1 MLLAALTALAL
12 ISGCGDH
19 SGASRPMTGPAHS
32 SSSASSVSPAA
43 VVSPSPPLT
52 AARPT
57 GALRNPPEVVSRNG
71 FLNTRIVV
79 ERKRVE
85 LAGKKLWAL
94 TYNGRYM
101 PPTLRIK
108 PGDRVKLAMVNKIDQ
123 MTNLHV
129 HGLHVSPSGH
139 SDNIF
144 LMIEPGETYHY
155 SYQFPRN
162 LAAGT
167 YWYHPHPHTLSAP
180 QTAGGM
186 SGIIIVDGLKR
197 YLPKSLRNITERVV
211 ALKDFQRVG
220 DQIKTADLSIGAP
233 TTRVV
238 NGQLNPA
245 IHIRPGETQLW
256 RIANIGA
263 NIFYKVVL
271 PGHRFRVIARDG
283 NPVTKTYS
291 VDTIIIPA
299 AARYDVLVE
308 GGPPGTTE
316 LKTLPYNTGP
326 AGNQF
331 PEATLA
337 TLVSRGEARTP
348 VKPPAA
354 FAPARDLA
362 KAKLAARRTITYT
375 ENAAGTEYYI
385 NGKQFDPNR
394 IDFTGQLNTVQEWTV
409 QNNSDE
415 VHSFHVHT
423 NDFQLMST
431 NGKPQTFYG
440 YQDTVDV
447 PARGNIVV
455 RTAFENYTG
464 KTVLHCHILN
474 HEDKG
479 MMSVLEL
486 VDGPPGNGT
495 GTGTGNGTGTG
506 TGTGTGRD
514 PAAPGVK
521 KD

>member
-1 MLLAALTALAL
+1 MRTRHHGRWSLAGALLAALAL
-12 ISGCGDH
+12 ISGCDQ
-19 SGASRPMTGPAHS
+19 SGAARPMRGPAHS
-32 SSSASSVSPAA
+32 SPSVSPAVMA
-43 VVSPSPPLT
+43 SPSPPLT
-52 AARPT
+52 SARPT
-57 GALRNPPEVVSRNG
+57 GALRNPVEVVSRNG
-71 FLNTRIVV
+71 FLRTRIVV
-79 ERKRVE
+79 EREKVN
-85 LAGKKLWAL
+85 LAGKQLWAL
-94 TYNGRYM
+94 TYNGQYM

-108 PGDRVKLAMVNKIDQ
+108 PGDHVRLEMVNKIDE

-129 HGLHVSPSGH
+129 HGLHVSPRGH
-139 SDNIF
+139 SDNVFVKID
-144 LMIEPGETYHY
+144 PGETYHY
-155 SYQFPRN
+155 SYRFPPH
-162 LAAGT
+162 LAPGT
-167 YWYHPHPHTLSAP
+167 YWYHPHPHMLSAP

-211 ALKDFQRVG
+211 ALKDFQRVD

-263 NIFYKVVL
+263 NIYYKVAL

-283 NPVTKTYS
+283 SPVTKTYAVNS
-291 VDTIIIPA
+291 IVLPA
-299 AARYDVLVE
+299 ASRYDVLVE

-331 PEATLA
+331 PGATLA
-337 TLVSRGEARTP
+337 TVVSQGKAMTP
-348 VKPPAA
+348 ATPPTA
-354 FAPARDLA
+354 FAPARNLA
-362 KAKLAARRTITYT
+362 DAKIAARRTITYT
-375 ENAAGTEYYI
+375 ENAAGTEFFI

-394 IDFTGQLNTVQEWTV
+394 TDFTGQLNTVQEWTV

-415 VHSFHVHT
+415 AHSFHVHT
-423 NDFQLMST
+423 NDFQVMSK
-431 NGKPQTFYG
+431 NGVPQAFYG

-447 PARGNIVV
+447 APRGNIVV
-455 RTAFENYTG
+455 RTSFEDYTG

-479 MMSVLEL
+479 MMSVLEI
-486 VDGPPGNGT
+486 VDGPDAPRT
-495 GTGTGNGTGTG
+495 GKG
-506 TGTGTGRD
+506 
-514 PAAPGVK
+514 PAASGPR